1 MDMTIQDR
9 PLPAKVT
16 IQRAAIHEG
25 VSEKTIRR
33 RIADGT
39 LKAYRSGPRLIRIDR
54 ESLLKMAKPMGG
66 AA

>member
-1 MDMTIQDR
+1 LDMNYQDW

-16 IQRAAIHEG
+16 IKRAAIHEG

-39 LKAYRSGPRLIRIDR
+39 LKAYRSGPRLIRVDR
-54 ESLLKMAKPMGG
+54 ESLLKMAKPLGG